1 MTVIRK
7 DGTIVPFM
15 PIKESNQID
24 SYWMTYDEYSSLPE
38 VFCQRDTEGR
48 LSKAQRH
55 LSKLIIEH
63 CVVFVAKL
71 TEADDLYGKK
81 YKAGH
86 RWRID
91 SNTRALNWSVGG
103 SDSIPKDVFV
113 IEYSFNSI
121 DRIRES
127 YNTFDSPDSVER
139 NQEKLYGIL
148 SGMYSYTPQS
158 QKLIKGQIISAL
170 NKASHFYF
178 PDTWNQTNVKSSELP
193 GQIGAFIQEIKA
205 LDLIM
210 TNSSSWCQPLV
221 CAALM
226 ALKKYGIGNDRLLE
240 GLQDINS
247 MAGSTRGKDWDGI
260 THITEEWKT
269 ENFFGKGVTRD
280 TKWENLNRTVS
291 YCCYWIDKYMKDE
304 TGSKP
309 GHGWDKVASKYKDQ
323 TITTLNHLFAISS

>member
-1 MTVIRK
+1 MTVTRK

-15 PIKESNQID
+15 PIKESEVIN
-24 SYWMTYDEYSSLPE
+24 SYWMTYDEYSALPE

-55 LSKLIIEH
+55 LSKLIPEH

-71 TEADDLYGKK
+71 SEEDELYGKR
-81 YKAGH
+81 YKAGY

-148 SGMYSYTPQS
+148 SGMYAYTPQS

-178 PDTWNQTNVKSSELP
+178 PDTWNQTNVKASELP

-205 LDLIM
+205 LDVIM
-210 TNSSSWCQPLV
+210 TNSSSWSQPLV

-226 ALKKYGIGNDRLLE
+226 SLKKYGTGNDRLLE
-240 GLQDINS
+240 GLQDING
-247 MAGSTRGKDWDGI
+247 MVGSTRGKDWDGI

-269 ENFFGKGVTRD
+269 ENFFGKGITRD

-291 YCCYWIDKYMKDE
+291 YCCYWIDKYMKNE
-304 TGSKP
+304 SGSKP
-309 GHGWDKVASKYKDQ
+309 GHGWDKVAFKYKDQ
-323 TITTLNHLFAISS
+323 TVTTLNRLFSIVP